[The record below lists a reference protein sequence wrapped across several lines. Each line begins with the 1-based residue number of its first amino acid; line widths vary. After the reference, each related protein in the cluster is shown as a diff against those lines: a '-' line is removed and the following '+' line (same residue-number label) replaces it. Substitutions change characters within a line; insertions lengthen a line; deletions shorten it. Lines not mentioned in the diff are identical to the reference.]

1 MHQKEASMLHGER
14 VEVTDPS
21 NGLDSARGSIVSS
34 RDSRL
39 AVEGEGF
46 GRLSFSCA
54 ELRQTHRRGRV
65 SVYET
70 DEGVKIR
77 TVPSTRGS

>member
-39 AVEGEGF
+39 AVEGEGTLISRPLVF
-46 GRLSFSCA
+46 MADLVLESVDNMNKAIGFSF
-54 ELRQTHRRGRV
+54 
-65 SVYET
+65 
-70 DEGVKIR
+70 K
-77 TVPSTRGS
+77 